1 MNVIWLH
8 QPSIQEPLEY
18 RSFAGPWGEMLAIW
32 HGEGLCRLA
41 FVDSGADRERLLSES
56 AAFWGGWAEV
66 MDGHD
71 NRFRRLES
79 QVRSWPERPERGV
92 PLLEVL
98 GTGFQHSV
106 WRLLLQS
113 VPGQFLGYGAMAQR
127 LGCPGGARAVGQAV
141 AANPVALLIPC
152 HRVLP
157 ASGGVGQYRWGA
169 HRKED
174 ILGAEQGELS
184 RVAN

>member
-1 MNVIWLH
+1 MNIIWLNRA
-8 QPSIQEPLEY
+8 SVQEPLEY
-18 RSFAGPWGEMLAIW
+18 RSFAGPWGEMLGIW

-41 FVDSGADRERLLSES
+41 FVDSGEKREQLLSDAGAYWQRPIS
-56 AAFWGGWAEV
+56 T

-79 QVRSWPERPERGV
+79 QVQNWPQRPDSGV
-92 PLLEVL
+92 PVLEVI

-113 VPGQFLGYGAMAQR
+113 APGQKLGYGAMAQR
-127 LGCPGGARAVGQAV
+127 LGCHGGARAVGQAV
-141 AANPVALLIPC
+141 AANPIALLIPC

-174 ILGAEQGELS
+174 ILATEQET
-184 RVAN
+184 VMV